1 MRYGIP
7 YDVSLQRRQQLI
19 FIAMEVNDL
28 LKKQLD
34 DATWKELSEEFP
46 WTTETLKKYCNKL
59 DWELVSQ
66 NSKILWMPAMLAQ
79 FKNYIDWG
87 MLSLTDCDVI
97 LTPDCLE
104 QFADYWDW
112 SKLSSNVSV
121 PLDYDTI
128 DRFIDKL
135 NWSELIDQPYLN
147 ETGTSH
153 LYGAEFL
160 ERYVDRIPAE
170 ALYRSHLWRTIKEQ
184 RTKEL
189 QRQIVRGEI

>member
-1 MRYGIP
+1 M
-7 YDVSLQRRQQLI
+7 DT
-19 FIAMEVNDL
+19 NDL

-34 DATWKELSEEFP
+34 EAAWKGLSLEFP
-46 WTTETLKKYCNKL
+46 WTLETLRKYGKKL
-59 DWELVSQ
+59 DWESVSS
-66 NSKILWMPAMLAQ
+66 NHEILWTPEMLEE
-79 FKNYIDWG
+79 FKDWITWAN
-87 MLSLTDCDVI
+87 LSRADCNTI
-97 LTPDCLE
+97 LTVACLE
-104 QFADYWDW
+104 RFADYWDW
-112 SKLSSNVSV
+112 DKLSGNDSL

-189 QRQIVRGEI
+189 QHQIVRGEI